1 MPNIF
6 RASGEKHDRDTITLT
21 KSRVATV
28 AREANSNDLYK
39 AALKDGTERLCL
51 HSVEI
56 LIAGIISLEEV
67 RLVTRSHTGCHL
79 GSRFPS
85 RVVR

>member
-1 MPNIF
+1 MPSIF

-21 KSRVATV
+21 KFLVATV

-39 AALKDGTERLCL
+39 AALKDGTKTLCL

-56 LIAGIISLEEV
+56 LIAAIITLEEV
-67 RLVTRSHTGCHL
+67 RRVTRDL
-79 GSRFPS
+79 LN
-85 RVVR
+85 

>member
-1 MPNIF
+1 VPSIF
-6 RASGEKHDRDTITLT
+6 RASREKHDRDTITLT
-21 KSRVATV
+21 KSLVATV

-39 AALKDGTERLCL
+39 AALKDGTETLCL

-67 RLVTRSHTGCHL
+67 RRVTRDL
-79 GSRFPS
+79 LN
-85 RVVR
+85 